1 MVALDSNGGS
11 HAPNPSGSESH
22 PEVQQIWI
30 YFEEREEAENLAR
43 LCKGCRRPRL
53 VPRVVDP
60 PKRPSWRKS
69 LQEQL
74 PATRPPSPYRA
85 EDWEA
90 FWGDVDALLSA
101 SLASSSMAKQRLQR
115 VASSADTKDNFR
127 HLQAMRWPSLL
138 VTDREALCK
147 AITDVGLQGTLAAAV
162 RLKGSDLLP
171 VLRSSDFGLLT
182 GILVI
187 ESPMATTTSMVLS
200 LAPGMEAPSLDC
212 GPFGLHPGLYRQKPR
227 PRSGEFQAGTEF
239 FGARCLALTA
249 GGRCAYA
256 AVSTDG
262 VQAVE
267 ATGQWDVINGHVV
280 IGGYSGEARAKHWR
294 FSSGRRHL
302 LEAAYEEPIHISLED
317 LTSQFEAAVDPA
329 QCATEASEHFRLL
342 LRAEGALQMHVEDM
356 DTHTYAVGRTGN
368 PSHTGHP
375 PHMDATFSRPSS
387 AARNRPPE
395 PVETSLFTRTP
406 LHALLALAAAQGEQ
420 AEEPERPDLRPRLL
434 GNDRGL
440 TQGPKA
446 LPKICG
452 GQIGSPAGSRNPSHG
467 HSRTS
472 SISCTTPAQGPQ
484 ARCELSP
491 GVAASA
497 LRRIT
502 NRGDTPVD
510 VQTCPLRPGLYKFSI
525 GHPGDD
531 EHKSVNM
538 RLAACGECRYSEVSG
553 NDSLRTSSSTIVCW
567 AVLNRTLILSPK
579 EAGSYGFTLRE
590 AKGHRRVERA
600 VGQLEVPVAAVLG
613 RCTFTAFHQHREPFP
628 GHVPLDPDYLVFGM
642 VDPTS
647 PVLRALRCRP
657 DRIPYHAFEYEL
669 RQHGLPCD
677 SLISDFRY
685 LDCNSDGQISVGD
698 IRRLETYGSP
708 VAAPEII
715 HELREALVAACGSL
729 FDAFEAMS
737 VGRTNQRVSFTEF
750 DRFVMEQAATA
761 EKGSGPAVLR
771 GPHDKQL
778 IQQWVAKT
786 TAEDRV
792 AVFSSMNP
800 SNRPD
805 IDMTDFL
812 CLSIHTALLAVH
824 RLQHFQ
830 SWVFEYFGSNKKAFT
845 EVFLALDKYKADVLT
860 RKVFADGAERL
871 GYPCGR
877 TAAQSM
883 FSLLDRNFDGEVT
896 LRDFQRLAD
905 FNAEAVLRHLISFAS
920 FTKANLG
927 GFDEFFKKLLQR
939 ERAVQGINGID
950 RKAVSYSTFQKV
962 CTLVGLSK
970 AIPDIDLRILF
981 LFLDIASGKHVDG
994 FLDSNQ
1000 WSLLK
1005 GLTSRALTGSPAR
1018 LRRVL
1023 LAEYAGLDQAFEKIH
1038 TAWLQRA
1045 LPRGLRRM
1053 AIAELAH
1060 AQSEVVVTEAET
1072 LSARA
1077 GQIAE
1082 EAPVVARGVTG
1093 PPPQLRK
1100 LRSGAVPL
1108 RAHSSPC
1115 SLISA
1120 GAPAGLPPR
1129 GRPVLAPLVRGT

>member
-1 MVALDSNGGS
+1 MHLEDVDSNTLVTGRGGN
-11 HAPNPSGSESH
+11 HAP
-22 PEVQQIWI
+22 
-30 YFEEREEAENLAR
+30 
-43 LCKGCRRPRL
+43 
-53 VPRVVDP
+53 
-60 PKRPSWRKS
+60 
-69 LQEQL
+69 
-74 PATRPPSPYRA
+74 
-85 EDWEA
+85 
-90 FWGDVDALLSA
+90 
-101 SLASSSMAKQRLQR
+101 
-115 VASSADTKDNFR
+115 
-127 HLQAMRWPSLL
+127 
-138 VTDREALCK
+138 
-147 AITDVGLQGTLAAAV
+147 
-162 RLKGSDLLP
+162 
-171 VLRSSDFGLLT
+171 
-182 GILVI
+182 
-187 ESPMATTTSMVLS
+187 
-200 LAPGMEAPSLDC
+200 
-212 GPFGLHPGLYRQKPR
+212 
-227 PRSGEFQAGTEF
+227 
-239 FGARCLALTA
+239 
-249 GGRCAYA
+249 
-256 AVSTDG
+256 
-262 VQAVE
+262 
-267 ATGQWDVINGHVV
+267 
-280 IGGYSGEARAKHWR
+280 
-294 FSSGRRHL
+294 
-302 LEAAYEEPIHISLED
+302 
-317 LTSQFEAAVDPA
+317 
-329 QCATEASEHFRLL
+329 
-342 LRAEGALQMHVEDM
+342 
-356 DTHTYAVGRTGN
+356 
-368 PSHTGHP
+368 TGHI
-375 PHMDATFSRPSS
+375 HMDATFSRPSS
-387 AARNRPPE
+387 AARNGPE

-420 AEEPERPDLRPRLL
+420 SEEQERPDLRPRLL

-452 GQIGSPAGSRNPSHG
+452 SQIGSPTGSRNPSLG
-467 HSRTS
+467 RSRTS
-472 SISCTTPAQGPQ
+472 SVSCGTPAQGPQ
-484 ARCELSP
+484 AKCEVSP

-502 NRGDTPVD
+502 NRGEVPVD
-510 VQTCPLRPGLYKFSI
+510 VETCPLRPGLYKFSV
-525 GHPGDD
+525 GNPGDD
-531 EHKSVNM
+531 DYKSVNM
-538 RLAACGECRYSEVSG
+538 RLAPTGECRYSEVAGS
-553 NDSLRTSSSTIVCW
+553 DSLRTGSSAIVCW
-567 AVLNRTLILSPK
+567 AVQNGYLILSPK
-579 EAGSYGFTLRE
+579 EAGSHGFTLRE

-600 VGQLEVPVAAVLG
+600 VGQLEVPVAAVMA
-613 RCTFTAFHQHREPFP
+613 RCAFTPFHQHREPFP

-715 HELREALVAACGSL
+715 HELREALVAGCGSL
-729 FDAFEAMS
+729 AEAFEAMAA
-737 VGRTNQRVSFTEF
+737 GRTTPRVSFTEF
-750 DRFVMEQAATA
+750 DRFVMEQAAAA
-761 EKGSGPAVLR
+761 EKSGPAVLR

-778 IQQWVAKT
+778 MQQWVTKT
-786 TAEDRV
+786 TVEDRV

-830 SWVFEYFGSNKKAFT
+830 SWVFEYFGSTKKAFS
-845 EVFLALDKYKADVLT
+845 EVFVALDKFKADVLT

-877 TAAQSM
+877 AAALSM

-950 RKAVSYSTFQKV
+950 RKAVSYGTFQKV

-1023 LAEYAGLDQAFEKIH
+1023 LAEYASLDQAFEKIH
-1038 TAWLQRA
+1038 TSWLQRA

-1060 AQSEVVVTEAET
+1060 AQSEVTGVDTEP
-1072 LSARA
+1072 SIGKA
-1077 GQIAE
+1077 GQNAE
-1082 EAPVVARGVTG
+1082 EQAPVVARGVTG

-1100 LRSGAVPL
+1100 LRSGAVPH

-1115 SLISA
+1115 SLSSV

-1129 GRPVLAPLVRGT
+1129 GRTVLAPLVRGI